1 MEAAAAVDPPQVESD
16 EALARRLQEEEDQLA
31 VQRRIEI
38 ERDAATAAAVAQGG
52 SGPPVGTAGG
62 HAVVHVNGAPVFL
75 DDQGKLPVV
84 ATYGPGSSIFDPSGV
99 RIPLDSQGATAFPL
113 TPGASYSVHFAGAAP
128 MQHGQQ
134 HGQQQH
140 VQQQYHQPGLLP
152 QQHRQQ
158 YQQQQPYQQQQQ
170 HQPYPQP
177 QSFQGTAVQQQQQQ
191 QQHYMQ
197 QHMQQQQQQQQP
209 PFQQQAAPYNNGG

>member
-140 VQQQYHQPGLLP
+140 PQQFHQPGLLP

-170 HQPYPQP
+170 HQPYPPP

-191 QQHYMQ
+191 QQHYMHQ
-197 QHMQQQQQQQQP
+197 QMQQQQQQQQP